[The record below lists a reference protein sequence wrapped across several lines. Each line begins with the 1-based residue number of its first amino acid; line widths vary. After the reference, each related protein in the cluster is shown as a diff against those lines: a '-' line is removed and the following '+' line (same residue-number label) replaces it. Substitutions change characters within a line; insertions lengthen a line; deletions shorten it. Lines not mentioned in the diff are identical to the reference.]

1 MVKAGLGSRSSK
13 HWSVD
18 HSQLVTN
25 SGAWPRLQVGAVLF
39 VSFSRCTTSL
49 GNHGS
54 GWDWYLKACP

>member
-25 SGAWPRLQVGAVLF
+25 QELGLDSRLGLYFLLASPDAQPVWGTTGVGG
-39 VSFSRCTTSL
+39 T
-49 GNHGS
+49 GI
-54 GWDWYLKACP
+54 